1 MKKTLAMLL
10 VVIMVIG
17 MFAGCVQTQTDP
29 TTTAKP
35 NNDTPGTTTTLEQ
48 IPEELTLKIMV
59 SNELQGNLD
68 FHDRENWNVWPAF
81 EAMCEKYNLNIE
93 FQIIE
98 KDQYATQLTM
108 ALAGDA
114 SEMPDAVW
122 LGGEDIMSTAMRVE
136 AIQEGLFY
144 AIDDVMKYSDG
155 TFKNWYDTHLA
166 YPARTAYAD
175 GKLYWIGEYGAPF
188 YNGAPAELGKG
199 SPTNL
204 NVRLDWLDA
213 LGYTDVPNTLDEFE
227 AYVLAC
233 QEADLNGNGV
243 KDETFLCGL
252 TDINACGINKYLG
265 IPSSQFGINLQT
277 GEVVNPWYH
286 KNAQKMIAIIIDW
299 LDKGIIEEDR
309 IGKSSGTTAYRNGNK
324 VALYHSYFCDNWSL
338 TNCEVPEG
346 ASQAILIG
354 ALPDTTVH
362 PDAFMGYDS
371 APTMDNRSFAFTKN
385 LSHPAAAAALLDI
398 ISSAE
403 YENLITWGTE
413 GESYEIQNGKKVY
426 INGAEDYGKAA
437 ETNIMVGNA
446 VFTFGIFPKIGTSEG
461 IDVVTEDAASCT
473 GHDTTGR
480 MQAACAS
487 AYEDYDVVFPNQ
499 PNSYYAIPTPEENET
514 LSALESDYLQ
524 LSGEIFVSF
533 LTGERDLILDWDD
546 AIAELEAAGLKE
558 LLKVYQDRTDRFFA
572 GYNAG

>member
-1 MKKTLAMLL
+1 MKKILAMLL

-81 EAMCEKYNLNIE
+81 EAMCEKYNLKIE
-93 FQIIE
+93 FQIVE

-108 ALAGDA
+108 ALAGND
-114 SEMPDAVW
+114 EDMPDAVW

-136 AIQEGLFY
+136 CIQEGLFY
-144 AIDDVMKYSDG
+144 AIDDIMKYSDG
-155 TFKNWYDTHLA
+155 TFTQWYNTHTPYA
-166 YPARTAYAD
+166 ARTSYDD
-175 GKLYWIGEYGAPF
+175 GKLYWIGEYGDLTYLGTPV
-188 YNGAPAELGKG
+188 ELGKG
-199 SPTNL
+199 SPTSL

-213 LGYTDVPNTLDEFE
+213 LGYTEVPNTLDEFE

-233 QEADLNGNGV
+233 QEADLNGTGV
-243 KDETFLCGL
+243 KDETFLVGL
-252 TDINACGINKYLG
+252 TDITGCGINKYMG
-265 IPSSQFGINLQT
+265 VPSAQFHINLQT
-277 GEVVNPWYH
+277 GEVDNPWYDD
-286 KNAQKMIAIIIDW
+286 NAKEMIAKIIDW
-299 LDKGIIEEDR
+299 LDKGIIEQDR

-324 VALYHSYFCDNWSL
+324 VALYHTYFCDNWSL

-354 ALPDTTVH
+354 TQPDMTVH
-362 PDAFMGYDS
+362 TEAYMGFDS
-371 APTMDNRSFAFTKN
+371 APTMDNRSLAFTKN

-398 ISSAE
+398 ISSPE
-403 YENLITWGTE
+403 YGELILWGTE
-413 GESYEIQNGKKVY
+413 GESYIVVNGNKQY
-426 INGAEDYGKAA
+426 INGAEDYGNAA
-437 ETNIMVGNA
+437 ETNIMTGNA
-446 VFTFGIFPKIGTSEG
+446 VFTFGVFPSMAAG
-461 IDVVTEDAASCT
+461 IVDVWTDAASCT
-473 GHDTTGR
+473 GHDASGR
-480 MQAACAS
+480 MQKHVEK
-487 AYEDYDVVFPNQ
+487 AYTEYDVIYPNQ
-499 PNSYYAIPTPEENET
+499 PTSYFAIPTPEENEV
-514 LSALESDYLQ
+514 LSAKEADYLQ

-533 LTGERDLILDWDD
+533 LTGERDLEKDWDS

-558 LLKVYQDRTDRFFA
+558 ILAIYQARTDRFMA
-572 GYNAG
+572 GYKAE